1 MSSMNNIQKIAHD
14 EGFTLVAAAFNKGEQ
29 FNVGT
34 AVSWVNLC
42 LAKDTLT
49 EELSLIDR
57 DGNGEMVQVRKFTA
71 SRSEMCGYRLAG
83 VFAGLESVRFELARH
98 GVSLKFKTP

>member
-1 MSSMNNIQKIAHD
+1 MSSMNNIQKSAHD
-14 EGFTLVAAAFNKGEQ
+14 EGFTLVATAFNKGEQ

-42 LAKDTLT
+42 LAKDTLA
-49 EELSLIDR
+49 EELALVER
-57 DGNGEMVQVRKFTA
+57 DGSGDITQVRKLTA
-71 SRSEMCGYRLAG
+71 SRAEMCGYRLAG